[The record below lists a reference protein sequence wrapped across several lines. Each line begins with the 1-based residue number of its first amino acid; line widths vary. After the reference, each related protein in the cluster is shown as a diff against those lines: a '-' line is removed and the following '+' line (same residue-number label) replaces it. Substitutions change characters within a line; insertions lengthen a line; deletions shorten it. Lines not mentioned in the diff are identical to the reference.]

1 MSARYHPKAWG
12 LWLLAALAPA
22 VLTQN
27 PLYLLAV
34 ILAAGVNYRRLGRE
48 SLTAQQW
55 GTFLRIG
62 LALVLFSLF
71 FNLLSVNAGDTPL
84 FTTPALRWTIPS
96 PNQQPAVIQI
106 GGTVTLEG
114 LVYGLTNA
122 LGLMAVL
129 TVFATFNTLVD
140 HYQLLRSAPR
150 FLYQSA
156 IVASIA
162 VTFVP
167 QMVVA
172 QREIREAQALRG
184 HRFRGIRDLPPLFIA
199 LLTEGLERSITLAE
213 SMDARGFGGQPSE
226 HPGRQELLLKSIIAL
241 ALVVLAGGAFAVSYF
256 PDKTVGRATMAA
268 GGLLLVGALWMVGQN
283 VHRSRYRRDL
293 WQPRDTLV
301 AAASTVTALVIV
313 AAWLAERAALVF
325 YPFPRLYWP
334 AFNPLIGLALLLI
347 ATPALAVRLIP
358 AQESARGDRR
368 SSGVGYPGETDYD

>member
-1 MSARYHPKAWG
+1 MSTRSARYARFHPKAWG
-12 LWLLAALAPA
+12 LWLLAALAAA

-27 PLYLLAV
+27 PFYLLVV
-34 ILAAGVNYRRLGRE
+34 ILAAGVNYRSLGRE
-48 SLTAQQW
+48 SVTAQHW

-62 LALVLFSLF
+62 LALVLFSLL
-71 FNLLSVNAGDTPL
+71 FNVLTANAGDTPL
-84 FTTPALRWTIPS
+84 FTLPALRWAITS
-96 PNQQPAVIQI
+96 PDQQPAVIQI

-114 LVYGLTNA
+114 LVYSLTSA

-140 HYQLLRSAPR
+140 HYQLLRSTPR

-241 ALVVLAGGAFAVSYF
+241 ALTILASGAFAVSYF
-256 PDKTVGRATMAA
+256 PDKTVGRMTMGA
-268 GGLLLVGALWMVGQN
+268 GGLMLVAALWMVGQN
-283 VHRSRYRRDL
+283 VHRSRYRRDQWL
-293 WQPRDTLV
+293 PRDTLV
-301 AAASTVTALVIV
+301 AAASTVTALVIL
-313 AAWLAERAALVF
+313 AAWLAQRAALVF
-325 YPFPRLYWP
+325 YPYPRLHWP
-334 AFNPLIGLALLLI
+334 AFNPLVGLALLLI
-347 ATPALAVRLIP
+347 AMPALAARLAP
-358 AQESARGDRR
+358 EQVGSQE
-368 SSGVGYPGETDYD
+368 Y

>member
-1 MSARYHPKAWG
+1 MGTRSAHFHPKAWG
-12 LWLLAALAPA
+12 LWLLAALAAA

-27 PLYLLAV
+27 PFYLLVV
-34 ILAAGVNYRRLGRE
+34 ILAAGVNYRSLGRE
-48 SLTAQQW
+48 SLTAQHW

-71 FNLLSVNAGDTPL
+71 FNLLTANAGDTPL
-84 FTTPALRWTIPS
+84 FTLPALRWTITS
-96 PNQQPAVIQI
+96 PDQQSAVVQI

-114 LVYGLTNA
+114 LVYSLTNA

-140 HYQLLRSAPR
+140 HYQLLRSTPR

-184 HRFRGIRDLPPLFIA
+184 HRFQGIRDLPPLFIA

-226 HPGRQELLLKSIIAL
+226 HPGRQELLLSAPFIR
-241 ALVVLAGGAFAVSYF
+241 G
-256 PDKTVGRATMAA
+256 
-268 GGLLLVGALWMVGQN
+268 
-283 VHRSRYRRDL
+283 
-293 WQPRDTLV
+293 
-301 AAASTVTALVIV
+301 ASTHGTGCTYS
-313 AAWLAERAALVF
+313 AA
-325 YPFPRLYWP
+325 
-334 AFNPLIGLALLLI
+334 I
-347 ATPALAVRLIP
+347 AGHL
-358 AQESARGDRR
+358 ARGCSLPQAVQRAKDYITQAIAR
-368 SSGVGYPGETDYD
+368 SQTARGHGVLNCFWS